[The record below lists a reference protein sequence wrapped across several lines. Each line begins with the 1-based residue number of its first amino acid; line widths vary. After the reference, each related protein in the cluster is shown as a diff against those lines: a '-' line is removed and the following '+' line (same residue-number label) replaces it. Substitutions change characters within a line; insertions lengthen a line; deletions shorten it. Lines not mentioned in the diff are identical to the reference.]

1 MPVRRQ
7 HHMCANGL
15 HYERTIDGV
24 EVLFRLIVQFLGLAL
39 QLREAPFCIDIDRIF
54 CVLADIK
61 ALLELLRRSSYTFG
75 ESFYTHC
82 LW

>member
-1 MPVRRQ
+1 MPARRQ
-7 HHMCANGL
+7 HSICTNSL

-39 QLREAPFCIDIDRIF
+39 QLSKAPFCINVDRIF
-54 CVLADIK
+54 GVLADVE

-82 LW
+82 LC